1 MTAVGAV
8 PALLLVA
15 WLQAPPQGQPPA
27 QPPPGTAA
35 PAADRALETAARD
48 VLQQYS
54 TALESL
60 DAELVKKVQPSV
72 DVEGLKKAFTNMRAL
87 KVTIENIRILSA
99 EGPTIRVS
107 CRVVQVLTPRAGA
120 KHNTTVTRV
129 LRLRRQ
135 EAVWVIDGFER

>member
-1 MTAVGAV
+1 V
-8 PALLLVA
+8 PALLLLA

-27 QPPPGTAA
+27 QPPPPAGAA
-35 PAADRALETAARD
+35 PAPAPDRALETAARA

-54 TALESL
+54 AALESL

-72 DVEGLKKAFTNMRAL
+72 DVEGLKKAFANMREL
-87 KVTIENIRILSA
+87 KVTIENVRILSS
-99 EGPTIRVS
+99 EGPSIRVS
-107 CRVVQVLTPRAGA
+107 CRVVQALTPRAGA